1 MTEIFGFVND
11 QPFVG
16 VSVITV
22 GDFFQLPPVG
32 RKQVYA
38 NDKNNWQNVNS
49 LRKLFKISELTEVMR
64 QRRDSQVPDLLNNVR
79 TGDVQPDVQE
89 TSQTMHSIL
98 LRKMQMPTDIMMECW
113 TEMKTTFSLKKQLTI

>member
-38 NDKNNWQNVNS
+38 NDKNNWQNFNS

-64 QRRDSQVPDLLNNVR
+64 QRRDSQVTDLLNNVR
-79 TGDVQPDVQE
+79 TGDVQPDDVK
-89 TSQTMHSIL
+89 IL
-98 LRKMQMPTDIMMECW
+98 KSRVIQPGSGNYPDNALY
-113 TEMKTTFSLKKQLTI
+113 TFAENANANRHYDGMLD